1 VTTCDLHLNPAGELF
16 MVSLFLS
23 HSWEDKFFARKLAE
37 VLAYKGVKVWI
48 DEAELKVG
56 DSLLQRISEA
66 IGKTDFFGVILSHSS
81 VSSSWVQ
88 KELQIAMNEEIN
100 GKKMKVLPILLEK
113 CEMPV
118 FLKDKLYADFT
129 NPADFKN
136 SLFQL
141 LSAMGI
147 TERISRRNLSEIR
160 LRKPARVT
168 PIQTISVLEEFEDIR
183 ILGIDKEKVYNP
195 DETKQL
201 YNVFFSLSGTPP
213 SDWVQ
218 IFEEERR
225 FPRHGRWRHA
235 WTEGRSLIVHCPLDE
250 VKLHSED
257 LKQDVANSNQKY
269 REHLH
274 RLALQEEKERKR
286 KGDERKKIDDAI
298 SGIDF

>member
-1 VTTCDLHLNPAGELF
+1 

-23 HSWEDKFFARKLAE
+23 HSSQDKFFARKLAE
-37 VLAYKGVKVWI
+37 VLESRGVEVWI

-66 IGKTDFFGVILSHSS
+66 IGKTDFFGIILSHSS
-81 VSSSWVQ
+81 VSSSWIQ
-88 KELQIAMNEEIN
+88 KELQIAMKDEID
-100 GKKMKVLPILLEK
+100 GKKIRVLPILLEK

-118 FLKDKLYADFT
+118 FLKDKQYADFT
-129 NPADFKN
+129 NPADFRN

-147 TERISRRNLSEIR
+147 VKRIPRRNLGVIR
-160 LRKPARVT
+160 QRKLATSP

-183 ILGIDKEKVYNP
+183 ISSIDKAKVYNP
-195 DETKQL
+195 DETKQI
-201 YNVFFSLSGTPP
+201 YNVYFSLSATPP
-213 SDWVQ
+213 SEWVQ

-225 FPRHGRWRHA
+225 FPRHARWRHA
-235 WTEGRSLIVHCPLDE
+235 WIEGRNLIVHCPLDE

-257 LKQDVANSNQKY
+257 VKQDVVNSNQKY
-269 REHLH
+269 REYLH
-274 RLALQEEKERKR
+274 RLALQEEKETKG

-298 SGIDF
+298 RGIDF